1 MIFVLIFL
9 AVSVIL
15 LIGNLALGILEK
27 KRIQLAYNIAVL
39 AILVLLSLAGLAY
52 GIETTFLNVVSVNP
66 FSLFFIAI
74 FSMGMLLVNLLAYAY
89 SDNYGDFAILS
100 VFALAGMY
108 MLSMSNSL
116 ITVFIGLELA
126 SLPSVFIILLSKKS
140 VEAAVKF
147 FIMASIAIS
156 LLSLAIVLFYGGS
169 GSLTLTNTTH
179 SEMLA
184 FAAVLFIVSLGI
196 DASVFPFN
204 LLIPDVY
211 EGSPAYVTGMLG
223 GLNKKVA
230 FAALIQILILAFIG
244 YRSVFD
250 LLAVF
255 SVITMFFGNIVAI
268 MQKNLKRMLAYSSI
282 SQAGYILIGMAT
294 AGTAGLMGSLF
305 QIFAHAF
312 AFIGILGVVAW
323 LESKQMHTID
333 DLNGLSRKNRFAALA
348 MSLFMLTFVGLPFT
362 TGFVGKFLIFLG
374 AASAGLAWLAV
385 LGIINSVISIY
396 YYSRPIMAAYSVENK
411 GMGSN
416 AIRHI
421 KMEKPVVLAISIA
434 IIITVVFG
442 VYPQPLIAIAHNAA
456 TYLLGA

>member
-1 MIFVLIFL
+1 MIFVLVFL
-9 AVSVIL
+9 TVSAML
-15 LIGNLALGILEK
+15 LIGNLALGVLEK
-27 KRIQLAYNIAVL
+27 KSVQLAYNILFLIIL
-39 AILVLLSLAGLAY
+39 AGLALAGLAY
-52 GIETTFLNVVSVNP
+52 GMETTFLNVISINP
-66 FSLFFIAI
+66 FSLFFILI
-74 FSMGMLLVNLLAYAY
+74 FSMGMLLVNLLAYSY

-116 ITVFIGLELA
+116 ITIFIGLELA

-140 VEAAVKF
+140 VEAAAKF

-169 GSLTLTNTTH
+169 GSLSLTNTAH
-179 SEMLA
+179 SEMLV
-184 FAAVLFIVSLGI
+184 FGAVLFIVSLGI
-196 DASVFPFN
+196 DASIFPFN

-211 EGSPAYVTGMLG
+211 EGAPAYVTGMLG
-223 GLNKKVA
+223 GLNKKLA
-230 FAALIQILILAFIG
+230 FAALIQILVLAFIG

-294 AGTAGLMGSLF
+294 ASAAGLMGSLF

-312 AFIGILGVVAW
+312 AFIGILGVVGW
-323 LESKQMHTID
+323 LENKNIHTIE
-333 DLNGLSRKNRFAALA
+333 DLNGLSGRNRFAALA
-348 MSLFMLTFVGLPFT
+348 MSLFMLAFIGLPFT

-374 AASAGLAWLAV
+374 AASAGMAWLAI
-385 LGIINSVISIY
+385 LGIINSVISVY
-396 YYSRPIMAAYSVENK
+396 YYSRPIMAAYTSENK
-411 GMGSN
+411 GVLK
-416 AIRHI
+416 RI
-421 KMEKPVVLAISIA
+421 KMEKPVVAAISIA

-442 VYPQPLIAIAHNAA
+442 VYPQPLIAVAHNAA
-456 TYLLGA
+456 VYLLRT